1 MAERRRQIGLEQVE
15 LAAGMGAGY
24 SRSAIANIETGRRGL
39 SLERATD
46 AAQALGVSLD
56 WLVGLTDDPTPAD
69 QRLSPSEVTDLPG
82 AAWLIAPYARDV
94 RAAAGAGVEPWHEAA
109 DCGVAL
115 HRSVLPSWARAE
127 GLICIRAT
135 GNSMEP
141 DIHDGD
147 LVVLDR
153 TSAEP
158 VDGQTFVLRIDDG
171 LIVKRLRRRGAAWE
185 ITSDNRRYGPRG
197 VAAEDRVIGRVAWSG
212 PRRG

>member
-1 MAERRRQIGLEQVE
+1 MKQVD
-15 LAAGMGAGY
+15 LAAAMGNGID
-24 SRSAIANIETGRRGL
+24 RSMISMIETGRL
-39 SLERATD
+39 LPSFARATQ
-46 AAQALGVSLD
+46 AALALGVSMD
-56 WLVGLTDDPTPAD
+56 WVAGLTDDPTPAD
-69 QRLSPSEVTDLPG
+69 QRTSPVKELPG
-82 AAWLIAPYARDV
+82 ADWLIAPYARDV

-115 HRSVLPSWARAE
+115 HRAVLPAWARAE
-127 GLICIRAT
+127 GLVCIRAT

-153 TSAEP
+153 MSAEP
-158 VDGQTFVLRIDDG
+158 VDGQTFVLRTDDG